1 MNGRAYA
8 KEKNQIRKGK
18 AARVALLSGPLSGRK
33 SRSTRGQIFEK
44 SNKDRNAASSRV
56 KYTSGKLNDSKREK
70 GRKREG

>member
-18 AARVALLSGPLSGRK
+18 AARVALFRPLSARK